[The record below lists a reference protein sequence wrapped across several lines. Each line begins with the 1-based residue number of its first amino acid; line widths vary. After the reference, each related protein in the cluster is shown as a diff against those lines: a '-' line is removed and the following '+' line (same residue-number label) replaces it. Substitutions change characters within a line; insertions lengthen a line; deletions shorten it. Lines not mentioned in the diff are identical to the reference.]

1 MSIST
6 STSSVVER
14 ASKEFSRRMSSL
26 GFKTN
31 QEKTSD
37 KSGPVQNPPASP
49 KLSAKDSAEN
59 SQQTAEKLVL
69 SESDKL
75 NGNNQGPDQPL
86 SKQSPVASS
95 SSEQDGA
102 QPVRR
107 RVKPLCAAAKQPAA
121 RASMGAII
129 KGSVMDKV
137 THVFNQSG
145 VSMGNANNSKTASDK
160 PEKPSAAQPASG
172 PVASNLTKSDSSNA
186 KNNKDSSNVEPP
198 VGSVISANDVKQ
210 QQLAGN
216 SAPSG
221 INIPK
226 GAVANG
232 RAKFEATPKGPEK
245 PSRFFGSRSRTNSPM
260 LPVKTP
266 KVPDLKAKD
275 SKANNEISEINS
287 KKENNSN
294 GGTEVDKKD
303 KTASKPP
310 TLNLVNFSSN
320 KLLSKMKK
328 FVSWDE
334 VWQDNKFLFDFFQ
347 CFSTNQN
354 ERAVLAQVCQ
364 KWREVL
370 YQPEF
375 WREVRPVIHC
385 RAIRSWSSPGSTC
398 TSSSTATSST
408 SNQSITNSS
417 FSNVV
422 TTSEDRR
429 NNEKNTSNSS
439 AMEVNSNESVTIT
452 SPTKSDITDKS
463 GIIIGEQMKLNFFN
477 SLKQRGFDTICLLN
491 GNDADIFDFIQNFP
505 HGATGIHSLILRC
518 CNISDRGLEAI
529 MEFLQGLYKLEIAG
543 CNEITEQGL
552 WSSLHPRLAS
562 LTINDCINVADECV
576 CAVTQLLPALYEF
589 NLQAYHVTDSALSY
603 FSPKQ
608 TGTLN
613 ILRLQSCWEITNHGI
628 VNIVHTL
635 PNLTVLSLSGCSKI
649 TDDGIELIA
658 ENLRKLRSLD
668 LSWCPRVTDAALEYI
683 ACDLN
688 HLEELTL
695 DRCVHITDIGI
706 GYISTM
712 LALHTLYLR
721 WCTQIRDFGLQHI
734 CGMRSMQILSLAGCP
749 LLTSTGMSNLIQLRH
764 LQELELTNCPGAT
777 SDLIEYLRTNL
788 PKCLVLD

>member
-6 STSSVVER
+6 PGSVVER
-14 ASKEFSRRMSSL
+14 ASKEFSRRMHSL
-26 GFKTN
+26 GFKSA
-31 QEKTSD
+31 QHSSSKEK
-37 KSGPVQNPPASP
+37 P
-49 KLSAKDSAEN
+49 KILPS
-59 SQQTAEKLVL
+59 L

-75 NGNNQGPDQPL
+75 NGNNELLEAEKAGQEAAASAAPPP
-86 SKQSPVASS
+86 SKQADGGPASPGVVLRKK
-95 SSEQDGA
+95 
-102 QPVRR
+102 PV
-107 RVKPLCAAAKQPAA
+107 CAAAKQPAA
-121 RASMGAII
+121 RASMSSII

-137 THVFNQSG
+137 TTVFNNG
-145 VSMGNANNSKTASDK
+145 VTMGNANNSANKKAAELPTAQS
-160 PEKPSAAQPASG
+160 SG
-172 PVASNLTKSDSSNA
+172 PDLPISPVANVTTEAEKS
-186 KNNKDSSNVEPP
+186 
-198 VGSVISANDVKQ
+198 G
-210 QQLAGN
+210 GGG
-216 SAPSG
+216 G

-232 RAKFEATPKGPEK
+232 RAKFESTPKASPEK

-266 KVPDLKAKD
+266 KVPISALKDLKSNLERKKSVNSD
-275 SKANNEISEINS
+275 NENLPKQSATTTVMS
-287 KKENNSN
+287 
-294 GGTEVDKKD
+294 
-303 KTASKPP
+303 SKPMP
-310 TLNLVNFSSN
+310 MVTFSSS
-320 KLLSKMKK
+320 KLLSKLKK
-328 FVSWDE
+328 FITWDE
-334 VWQDNKFLFDFFQ
+334 LWQDKPFLHDFF
-347 CFSTNQN
+347 CLFPNQN

-375 WREVRPVIHC
+375 WKEVRPVLHC
-385 RAIRSWSSPGSTC
+385 RAIRSWSSASNC
-398 TSSSTATSST
+398 TSTATSSA

-417 FSNVV
+417 SIN
-422 TTSEDRR
+422 
-429 NNEKNTSNSS
+429 
-439 AMEVNSNESVTIT
+439 EVNSNSDSGDNREVTGALT
-452 SPTKSDITDKS
+452 SPSSTVSTNNIDQ
-463 GIIIGEQMKLNFFN
+463 QMKANFFH
-477 SLKQRGFDTICLLN
+477 SLKTRGFDTICLLN
-491 GNDADIFDFIQNFP
+491 ANDSDIFDFIQNFP
-505 HGATGIHSLILRC
+505 HGATGIQSLILRC
-518 CNISDRGLEAI
+518 CNVSDRGLEAI
-529 MEFLQGLYKLEIAG
+529 MEFLQGLFKLEIAG

-712 LALHTLYLR
+712 LALNTLYLR

-749 LLTSTGMSNLIQLRH
+749 LLTSTGMSNLVQLRH

-788 PKCLVLD
+788 NKCLVLD